1 MHTKEYEILAN
12 AIAKVPRQNHGIGE
26 RTLLSKW
33 DLIQSIVA
41 ALSKD
46 NERFNAD
53 LFVKFCYN
61 GEGN

>member
-46 NERFNAD
+46 N
-53 LFVKFCYN
+53 
-61 GEGN
+61 